1 MAISH
6 IEINFYPRSPRG
18 ERPCHKRRDRI
29 QQNFYPR
36 SPRGERLIGADLLQK
51 GFVISTHAPR
61 EGSDHVHQIFAVTD
75 GISTHAPREGSDSL
89 VLDFLPEVI
98 ISTHAPREGSDWAP
112 TAYPQGWEISTH
124 APREGS
130 DYIPDFQ
137 AAKAVIFLPTLPA
150 RGATKVRTCREGEPR

>member
-1 MAISH
+1 MIGVAISH

-51 GFVISTHAPR
+51 GFV
-61 EGSDHVHQIFAVTD
+61 
-75 GISTHAPREGSDSL
+75 
-89 VLDFLPEVI
+89 